1 MAIDVTNR
9 FAAPGWSHWAG
20 TDQLGRDALSRLTW
34 GTRNALGMIAGYGPR
49 WLDALLIL
57 IVDALSS
64 LPKVMFALVVITGPS
79 TGTGTGTAWIQ
90 VSSATF
96 DLKAARSSAMASSG
110 VFQSRVVRGRGF
122 IRRATSFRV
131 I

>member
-57 IVDALSS
+57 IFDALSS
-64 LPKVMFALVVITGPS
+64 LPKVMFALVVIAGPS
-79 TGTGTGTAWIQ
+79 TGTGTAWIQ

-96 DLKAARSSAMASSG
+96 DLKAARSSAVASSG
-110 VFQSRVVRGRGF
+110 VFQPRVLRGRWF
-122 IRRATSFRV
+122 IRRATSFSSV
-131 I
+131 